1 MAKTDEEVREMCLDR
16 SSTYIMK
23 VIEEIRKISKTLATP
38 SVHLMGLIESIRN
51 VIDDLVVTY
60 PIRIEFHE
68 EGVIEKELD
77 EKLQLDILRIV
88 QEQLNNVI
96 KHANASR
103 ATIHLT
109 RQENEIALV
118 ISDNGEGCDT
128 SIEKSGVGLIN
139 IRSRAE
145 ANHGWVKIVSRPG
158 QGYTLKV
165 ILHLAAAA
173 K

>member
-16 SSTYIMK
+16 SSGYIMK
-23 VIEEIRKISKTLATP
+23 VIEEIRKISKTLASP

-51 VIDDLVVTY
+51 VIDDLVVAY
-60 PIRIEFHE
+60 PIRIEFYE
-68 EGVIEKELD
+68 NGIVEKELE

-88 QEQLNNVI
+88 QEQLNNII
-96 KHANASR
+96 KHANATL
-103 ATIHLT
+103 AIIHLN
-109 RQENEIALV
+109 RLENEITLV

-128 SIEKSGVGLIN
+128 SIEKLGVGLIN

-145 ANHGWVKIVSRPG
+145 ANHGWVTIASKPG
-158 QGYTLKV
+158 EGYMLKV
-165 ILHLAAAA
+165 ILHPAGIV

>member
-1 MAKTDEEVREMCLDR
+1 MAV
-16 SSTYIMK
+16 
-23 VIEEIRKISKTLATP
+23 KTLVRP
-38 SVHLMGLIESIRN
+38 SMHLMGLLESIRN
-51 VIDDLVVTY
+51 VIDDLVVVH

-68 EGVIEKELD
+68 NGIVEKELK

-96 KHANASR
+96 KHSK
-103 ATIHLT
+103 ATLAIIHLT
-109 RQENEIALV
+109 RRETEVTLV

-128 SIEKSGVGLIN
+128 SIEKLGVGLIN

-145 ANHGWVKIVSRPG
+145 AHHGWVTIASRLG
-158 QGYTLKV
+158 EGYMLKV
-165 ILHLAAAA
+165 VLNLAGIA